1 MFKSEFAGMREEKN
15 KVEKEKQKE
24 DEAEQEQEKKEK
36 NRRGRS
42 VRTFQKLLI
51 MFLASGCTTRRTG
64 IGCGRESSWEV
75 QEGYK
80 NLQNT
85 SRTL

>member
-1 MFKSEFAGMREEKN
+1 MFKSELAGMREEKN

-24 DEAEQEQEKKEK
+24 EEEEQEQEKEK